1 MEGQMKSQMKGQIEG
16 QREEQMDREM
26 NEMREEPKSSYPKGA
41 RIIAGVGAVL
51 LAVMYIITLI
61 AALTTSPAS
70 SGLFKACL
78 GGSLL
83 LPIMLWLYIRFA
95 KLWTEH

>member
-1 MEGQMKSQMKGQIEG
+1 MEKKMDEPIEG
-16 QREEQMDREM
+16 RAESKDEPT
-26 NEMREEPKSSYPKGA
+26 NEPTNEPKSSYPKGA
-41 RIIAGVGAVL
+41 RIIAAVGAVL
-51 LAVMYIITLI
+51 LVLMYVVTLI

-78 GGSLL
+78 GGSIL

-95 KLWTEH
+95 KLWTK

>member
-1 MEGQMKSQMKGQIEG
+1 MEKKMDEPIEG
-16 QREEQMDREM
+16 RAESK
-26 NEMREEPKSSYPKGA
+26 NEPTNEPKSSYPKGA
-41 RIIAGVGAVL
+41 RIIAAVGAVL
-51 LAVMYIITLI
+51 LALMYVVTLI

-78 GGSLL
+78 GGSIL

-95 KLWTEH
+95 KLWTK

>member
-1 MEGQMKSQMKGQIEG
+1 MEKKMDEPIEG
-16 QREEQMDREM
+16 RAESK
-26 NEMREEPKSSYPKGA
+26 NEPTNQPTNEPTNEPKSSYPKGA
-41 RIIAGVGAVL
+41 RIIAAVGAVL
-51 LAVMYIITLI
+51 LALMYVVTLI

-78 GGSLL
+78 GGSIL

-95 KLWTEH
+95 KLWTK

>member
-1 MEGQMKSQMKGQIEG
+1 MEKERNEIGQEQMEE
-16 QREEQMDREM
+16 RTEEQDGKA
-26 NEMREEPKSSYPKGA
+26 KSSYPKGA

-51 LAVMYIITLI
+51 LVLMYVVTLI

-78 GGSLL
+78 GGSIL

-95 KLWTEH
+95 KLLNK

>member
-1 MEGQMKSQMKGQIEG
+1 MEKKMDEPIEG
-16 QREEQMDREM
+16 RAESK
-26 NEMREEPKSSYPKGA
+26 NEPTNEPTNEPKSSYPKGA
-41 RIIAGVGAVL
+41 RIIAAVGAVL
-51 LAVMYIITLI
+51 LALMYVVTLI

-78 GGSLL
+78 GGSIL

-95 KLWTEH
+95 KLWTK

>member
-1 MEGQMKSQMKGQIEG
+1 MEGQMKSQIES

-26 NEMREEPKSSYPKGA
+26 NEMREEPKSSYPRGA
-41 RIIAGVGAVL
+41 RIIAGVGVVL
-51 LAVMYIITLI
+51 LVLMYIITLI

>member
-1 MEGQMKSQMKGQIEG
+1 MEKERNEISQERMEE
-16 QREEQMDREM
+16 RTEEQDGK
-26 NEMREEPKSSYPKGA
+26 PKSSYPKGA
-41 RIIAGVGAVL
+41 RIIAGVGTVL
-51 LAVMYIITLI
+51 LALMYVVTLI

-78 GGSLL
+78 GGSIL

-95 KLWTEH
+95 KLLNK

>member
-1 MEGQMKSQMKGQIEG
+1 MEKERNEIGQEQMEE
-16 QREEQMDREM
+16 RTEEQDGKA
-26 NEMREEPKSSYPKGA
+26 KSSDPKGA

-51 LAVMYIITLI
+51 LVLMYVVTLI

-78 GGSLL
+78 GGSIL

-95 KLWTEH
+95 KLLNK